1 MSILYVDTSALLK
14 RVVSE
19 ANSPNVREAFR
30 QHHRDG
36 DLLVS
41 SSLAWL
47 EVWRALRRLQ
57 FEDVAAGV
65 SAALSGVGE
74 LPLSDGILRRARK
87 VGTES
92 LRSLDAIHLASA
104 LSADAD
110 SLMTFDPRLAQA
122 ADAIGVTVLQP

>member
-30 QHHRDG
+30 QHYRDG

-104 LSADAD
+104 LSAGAE
-110 SLMTFDPRLAQA
+110 SLMTFDLRLVQA
-122 ADAIGVTVLQP
+122 ADALGVTVLQP

>member
-19 ANSPNVREAFR
+19 ANSPNVREEFR
-30 QHHRDG
+30 QHHLDG

-104 LSADAD
+104 LSAGAE
-110 SLMTFDPRLAQA
+110 SLMTFDLRLAQA